1 MYNWLLITDWFR
13 LNWLISW
20 SINLLNT
27 SPERSSTVANV
38 DKLWIDAFVS
48 LRNVNVLAWEYK
60 TPESETTNC
69 CKCKSIRVCSLDWIV
84 FCSCCLICLP
94 CLVMTGIVDYGQV
107 WLLLDGWIDRSVDGP
122 VGCVKFEVDD
132 DNDVL
137 FDRFVWFILLLAAVC
152 IDGSMEVGGGWIDEL
167 LLMSFDDWEEGW
179 VDFLLLFVETVVQ
192 FDELLSMIDESF
204 DVCWCVWLIW
214 LLLFVVCWLFADW
227 QDKTRQWEQIKYGN
241 WID

>member
-1 MYNWLLITDWFR
+1 MLTSCESMHLYHCEMLMFLPE
-13 LNWLISW
+13 
-20 SINLLNT
+20 NT
-27 SPERSSTVANV
+27 KHQNQKRQIVAN
-38 DKLWIDAFVS
+38 ASQFVF
-48 LRNVNVLAWEYK
+48 VH
-60 TPESETTNC
+60 
-69 CKCKSIRVCSLDWIV
+69 SIELYFVVVVWFV
-84 FCSCCLICLP
+84 

-137 FDRFVWFILLLAAVC
+137 FDRFVWLILLLAAVC
-152 IDGSMEVGGGWIDEL
+152 IDWLDGLEMEGGWLVGL

-179 VDFLLLFVETVVQ
+179 VDFPLLFVETVVQ

-204 DVCWCVWLIW
+204 DVCWFVWLIC
-214 LLLFVVCWLFADW
+214 LLLFVGCCLFADW

-241 WID
+241 WIDSHLLLYR